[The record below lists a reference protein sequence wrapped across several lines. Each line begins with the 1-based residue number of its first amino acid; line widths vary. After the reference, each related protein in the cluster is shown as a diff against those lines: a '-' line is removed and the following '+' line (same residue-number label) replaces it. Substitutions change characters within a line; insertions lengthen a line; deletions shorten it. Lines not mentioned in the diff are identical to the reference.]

1 MTDTKTASPLGRLGR
16 EVGGII
22 GAAGKR
28 GASKLTGKVT
38 GKIKGK
44 VGDLTDRLTEYA
56 TGEKSGLSDLG
67 FGAEKKEHGGGGEE
81 KKEGFFKRLGHGVKG
96 VTELFKAFT
105 GKGGKGKGNR
115 KVTNIVESIDI
126 GAPLEVVYN
135 QWTQFEEFPS
145 FMKKVERVSQDEDVK
160 LTWKAQ
166 IFWSHR
172 TWQADIIDQVP
183 DDHIVWRSHGA
194 KGHVDGAVTFSG
206 LAPNL
211 TRVLVVL
218 EYHPQGLFERIG
230 NLWRAQ
236 GRRARLELK
245 HFRRQVM
252 NQTLLHADDVQG
264 WRGEIHDG
272 EVTSQPPTDE
282 EQPKKE
288 QATEAPEAPPPG
300 SGEEPEAPKE
310 GEESAE
316 PEESEE
322 PEEPEDHEERV
333 PEGQVSARG

>member
-1 MTDTKTASPLGRLGR
+1 MTETKTPSPLGRLGR

-28 GASKLTGKVT
+28 GATKLTGKVT

-67 FGAEKKEHGGGGEE
+67 FGEQRKDQGKEQGGEE

-115 KVTNIVESIDI
+115 KVVNIVESIDI
-126 GAPLEVVYN
+126 GAPLQVVYN

-145 FMKKVERVSQDEDVK
+145 FMKKVERVSQDEDTK

-166 IFWSHR
+166 VFWSHR
-172 TWQADIIDQVP
+172 TWQADIVEQVP
-183 DDHIVWRSHGA
+183 DRHIIWRSHGA
-194 KGHVDGAVTFSG
+194 KGHVDGTVTFSE

-218 EYHPQGLFERIG
+218 EYHPQGLFEKTG
-230 NLWRAQ
+230 NIWRAQ

-252 NQTLLHADDVQG
+252 TQTLLRADDVPG

-272 EVTSQPPTDE
+272 EVTSQPDE
-282 EQPKKE
+282 EQTTSSEE

-310 GEESAE
+310 GEETAE
-316 PEESEE
+316 PEEETEGQEE
-322 PEEPEDHEERV
+322 EERV

>member
-1 MTDTKTASPLGRLGR
+1 MTETKTASPLGRLGR
-16 EVGGII
+16 EVGGMI

-67 FGAEKKEHGGGGEE
+67 FGEQRKEQGGGEE

-96 VTELFKAFT
+96 VTELVKAFT

-126 GAPLEVVYN
+126 GAPLQVVYN

-145 FMKKVERVSQDEDVK
+145 FMKKVERVSQDEDTK

-166 IFWSHR
+166 VFWSHR

-183 DDHIVWRSHGA
+183 DEHIIWRSHGA
-194 KGHVDGAVTFSG
+194 KGHVDGSVTFSG

-218 EYHPQGLFERIG
+218 EYHPQGLFEKTG
-230 NLWRAQ
+230 NIWRAQ

-252 NQTLLHADDVQG
+252 NQTLLRPDDVQG

-272 EVTSQPPTDE
+272 EVTSEKPPDE
-282 EQPKKE
+282 ERETPAEE

-300 SGEEPEAPKE
+300 SGEEPEAPEE
-310 GEESAE
+310 GEETAE
-316 PEESEE
+316 PEESEDH
-322 PEEPEDHEERV
+322 EDEERV
-333 PEGQVSARG
+333 PEGRVSARG

>member
-67 FGAEKKEHGGGGEE
+67 FGAEKKDRGDGGEE

-145 FMKKVERVSQDEDVK
+145 FMKKVERVSQDEDTK

-166 IFWSHR
+166 VFWSHR
-172 TWQADIIDQVP
+172 TWQADIIEQVP
-183 DDHIVWRSHGA
+183 DEHIVWRSHGA

-218 EYHPQGLFERIG
+218 EYHPQGLFEKTG
-230 NLWRAQ
+230 NIWRAQ

-272 EVTSQPPTDE
+272 EVTSEAPTEDQRAE
-282 EQPKKE
+282 EQD
-288 QATEAPEAPPPG
+288 TEAPEAPPPG

-316 PEESEE
+316 PEE
-322 PEEPEDHEERV
+322 EPEDQEERV